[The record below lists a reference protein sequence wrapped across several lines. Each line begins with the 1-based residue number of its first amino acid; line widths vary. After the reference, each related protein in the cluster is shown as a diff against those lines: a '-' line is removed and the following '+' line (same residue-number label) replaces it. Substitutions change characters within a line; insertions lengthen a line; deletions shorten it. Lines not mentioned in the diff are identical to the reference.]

1 MSWCIIE
8 TQDSDEFSDVIYHK
22 KQGKFESVPTSS
34 ELQAVNLRH
43 YITGEAQDTLMN
55 ISPTQSFI
63 NV

>member
-8 TQDSDEFSDVIYHK
+8 TQDSDMGFLMSFYGS
-22 KQGKFESVPTSS
+22 KQESIPTSS

-55 ISPTQSFI
+55 TSPTQSFI